1 MRGGREGRGGVEEG
15 EQDYCLPNKEVEQED
30 CYQGDYYAHEEVNG
44 NPLPPSP
51 DAGRRAVVAAKEN
64 GDRPWPTRGDD
75 AEEDIDLIVAEIKMS
90 MSMGSLNS
98 SADHSPEEYQYQ
110 APAPPHRQDGRP
122 KSLNLSS
129 NSHNNAEV
137 QSVFK
142 AYQRSPAE
150 EEQRWSH
157 EEVRTPP
164 PLLGYYVGS

>member
-1 MRGGREGRGGVEEG
+1 
-15 EQDYCLPNKEVEQED
+15 
-30 CYQGDYYAHEEVNG
+30 
-44 NPLPPSP
+44 
-51 DAGRRAVVAAKEN
+51 
-64 GDRPWPTRGDD
+64 
-75 AEEDIDLIVAEIKMS
+75 MS

-150 EEQRWSH
+150 EEQRWSQ

-164 PLLGYYVGS
+164 PLLGSYVGP